1 MAKVIF
7 GKYEL
12 VRVLGRGTTAKVH
25 HARHVPSGHT
35 VAIKV
40 FPNPR
45 RPTSPSSSGS
55 AHSFIHEISGS
66 PPSVPPM
73 TSSITQCGT
82 PAYVAPEILLSRK
95 GIAGYDRAKADIWSC
110 GVVLFVLHAGFLPFN
125 DYNLTSL
132 YHKIHRRHHPCPRW
146 TRPTSAAS
154 SPTSLT
160 PTPPPASPSTASSAT
175 PGSPAASTP
184 MSCGSWTPQQWQD
197 PPSH

>member
-55 AHSFIHEISGS
+55 ADSFILEISALRRLRHPHIVRLHEVLAS
-66 PPSVPPM
+66 RSNVYEPPS
-73 TSSITQCGT
+73 
-82 PAYVAPEILLSRK
+82 
-95 GIAGYDRAKADIWSC
+95 
-110 GVVLFVLHAGFLPFN
+110 
-125 DYNLTSL
+125 
-132 YHKIHRRHHPCPRW
+132 RRR
-146 TRPTSAAS
+146 
-154 SPTSLT
+154 
-160 PTPPPASPSTASSAT
+160 
-175 PGSPAASTP
+175 
-184 MSCGSWTPQQWQD
+184 
-197 PPSH
+197 